1 MAFYRCPY
9 ILRSEEVCNRSCYQE
24 KEYLIH
30 WNLPPR
36 SPCKECGKLTY
47 SKYGTCDIHAKKYQ
61 KMAQYHQ
68 KKMTNI
74 TPTIEVK
81 MGNTG
86 DTTFL
91 TRYGMRNAKCGMLP
105 VQVCPSI
112 YSGARQEIFYCEDEL
127 YRSEVVMSQ
136 DEWNLRQ
143 IYQTL
148 VDLFHPHHE
157 NLSRIQSILSW
168 GFSISSKFWLKPPAE
183 ITRSYPWETG
193 FLVSDKNPD
202 KADNQLESNQSGGQ
216 PRLGSKQI
224 HKQAYS
230 RAHTKEPDK
239 AENKR
244 ESKRSRQNEGNEKSI
259 QKPLTQPEGSGNQ
272 TKWR

>member
-1 MAFYRCPY
+1 
-9 ILRSEEVCNRSCYQE
+9 
-24 KEYLIH
+24 
-30 WNLPPR
+30 
-36 SPCKECGKLTY
+36 
-47 SKYGTCDIHAKKYQ
+47 
-61 KMAQYHQ
+61 
-68 KKMTNI
+68 
-74 TPTIEVK
+74 
-81 MGNTG
+81 
-86 DTTFL
+86 
-91 TRYGMRNAKCGMLP
+91 
-105 VQVCPSI
+105 
-112 YSGARQEIFYCEDEL
+112 
-127 YRSEVVMSQ
+127 MSQ